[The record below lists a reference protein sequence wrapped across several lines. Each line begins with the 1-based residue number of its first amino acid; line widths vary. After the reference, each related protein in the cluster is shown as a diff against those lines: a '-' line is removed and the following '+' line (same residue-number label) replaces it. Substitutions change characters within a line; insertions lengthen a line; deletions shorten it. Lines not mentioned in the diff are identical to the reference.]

1 MGTDKEIVVGPGGG
15 RSLIGG
21 LRVGDDVD
29 AVFACAFKERRVAR
43 GGRPFLSLRLRDR
56 SGTITGRLFGA
67 ADEAALEFEAGDL
80 VGVRGKV
87 ETYRGVPF
95 VLVRRVWRVEQP
107 TVDAAGE
114 FLPVAW
120 RDVDEL
126 DGFLDHLAGQVAARD
141 YRALLAAFFDDRAL
155 RAQFRRAPCTAEGH
169 HAYLGGLLEHSVAV
183 ATLTLETCV
192 LHAALDADLLLTAAL
207 LHDIGKTREFAYGT
221 TIAPSREGRLVG
233 HLVTGQQLVADR
245 ARNVLKSGRLHA
257 LQHCIQGHHGPM
269 YLPTGRYELDE
280 AVALYRLNAA
290 DADLR
295 GATGRAGQSQRP
307 PASPRRRPASGQQ
320 QLSLLPGSGAV
331 SS

>member
-1 MGTDKEIVVGPGGG
+1 MGTGKDVVVGPGGG
-15 RSLIGG
+15 RSLIRG
-21 LRVGDDVD
+21 LSVGDDVD

-56 SGTITGRLFGA
+56 SGTITGRVFGA
-67 ADEAALEFEAGDL
+67 ADEAALGFEAGDL

-87 ETYRGVPF
+87 EIYRGVPF

-107 TVDAAGE
+107 AVESGE

-141 YRALLAAFFDDRAL
+141 YRALLAVFFEDRAL
-155 RAQFRRAPCTAEGH
+155 RAEFRRAPCTAEGH

-183 ATLTLETCV
+183 ATLTLETSV

-207 LHDIGKTREFAYGT
+207 LHDIGKIREFAYGT
-221 TIAPSREGRLVG
+221 TIAPSPQGKLVG
-233 HLVTGQQLVADR
+233 HLVVGQQLVAER
-245 ARNVLKSGRLHA
+245 ASSIVKPGRLHA

-269 YLPTGRYELDE
+269 HLPTGRYELDE

-295 GATGRAGQSQRP
+295 GATARA
-307 PASPRRRPASGQQ
+307 GQQ
-320 QLSLLPGSGAV
+320 QLSLLPTLPRAAS
-331 SS
+331 